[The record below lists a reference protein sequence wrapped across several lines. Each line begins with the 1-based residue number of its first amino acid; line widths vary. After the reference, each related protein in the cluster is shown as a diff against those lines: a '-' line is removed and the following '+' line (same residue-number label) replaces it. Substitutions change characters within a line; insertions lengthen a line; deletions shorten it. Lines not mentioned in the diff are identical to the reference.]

1 MFYDGSLYQADVN
14 DPTGTPGSS
23 ADYNLVTVMGPTGAT
38 GPTGPIGLTGPTGA
52 QGPTGCLLYTS
63 SWCALPT
70 AALPTRRGG
79 MWRR

>member
-1 MFYDGSLYQADVN
+1 MGDLVFYDGSLYQADVN

-52 QGPTGCLLYTS
+52 QGT
-63 SWCALPT
+63 T
-70 AALPTRRGG
+70 ARPGLWARPGRPAP
-79 MWRR
+79 

>member
-1 MFYDGSLYQADVN
+1 MGDLVFYDGSLYQADVN

-52 QGPTGCLLYTS
+52 QGVTGATG
-63 SWCALPT
+63 PVGRDRT
-70 AALPTRRGG
+70 HRPRG
-79 MWRR
+79 R